1 MPRCGGGAAGSPPTR
16 EPQRHGGTE
25 DGRGGMGDNAQQLSG
40 RGMCRGGAG
49 QRPRTALWDN
59 CRGGPAMAQVTIECS
74 EEILVALGSTPEQ
87 FEREARLAL
96 GAKLFEMGRL
106 SAGRAGGCSIGRSS
120 SPQPLASC
128 RS

>member
-1 MPRCGGGAAGSPPTR
+1 
-16 EPQRHGGTE
+16 
-25 DGRGGMGDNAQQLSG
+25 
-40 RGMCRGGAG
+40 
-49 QRPRTALWDN
+49 
-59 CRGGPAMAQVTIECS
+59 MAQVTIECS